1 MISVIK
7 SGKEEM
13 KISAE
18 DILLS
23 INKKISK
30 RIVNNKIY
38 VSFENCEIKNGNF
51 FVRLLWHRRYYS

>member
-30 RIVNNKIY
+30 
-38 VSFENCEIKNGNF
+38 SFENCEIKNGNF